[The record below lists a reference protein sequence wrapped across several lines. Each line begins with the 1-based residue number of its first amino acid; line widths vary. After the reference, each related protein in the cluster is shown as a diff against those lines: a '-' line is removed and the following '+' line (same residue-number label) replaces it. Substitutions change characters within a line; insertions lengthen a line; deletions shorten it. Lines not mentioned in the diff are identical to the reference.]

1 MYILIVNFSISEGN
15 AYEVQLV
22 NFEKIKSSVKLW
34 IIKFKI
40 KRVIGGV
47 NVMES
52 FLIHTDI
59 QKSGFV
65 NLKRLKVNSK
75 HAQLK
80 MIFNLDFH
88 MKILSG
94 W

>member
-59 QKSGFV
+59 QKKWIRKF
-65 NLKRLKVNSK
+65 K
-75 HAQLK
+75 
-80 MIFNLDFH
+80 
-88 MKILSG
+88 KIESEFKG
-94 W
+94 RIY